1 MLNITEGEIL
11 LVNKP
16 YRWTSFDVIGSLR
29 GLMKHLL
36 GGKKI
41 KVGHAGTLDPLAT
54 GLLIVC
60 TGKATKRFEEFKDF
74 DKEYTGTFVLGA
86 TICSIL
92 EFTNIQIN
100 IVKSM
105 TKRNIPYIHTLHL
118 ALTPRSREEP

>member
-54 GLLIVC
+54 GLLIVG
-60 TGKATKRFEEFKDF
+60 TGKATKRFECLALPRHRMIWK
-74 DKEYTGTFVLGA
+74 
-86 TICSIL
+86 
-92 EFTNIQIN
+92 
-100 IVKSM
+100 
-105 TKRNIPYIHTLHL
+105 KRLMKLSRPRILHL
-118 ALTPRSREEP
+118 K